1 MASNSRK
8 PSIQPR
14 PTKASMLRLQKQQAS
29 TSSPVQTPE
38 PEPPTRSVPRATA
51 ATSSSTKSNL
61 APSVGPTDGV
71 KAFMAQQRARLV
83 KKPSV
88 PDEPVQKKTFM
99 TGAQRYGGGSDDKK
113 ETVTPNRSIGVII
126 KQAKSQGKLNISSRG
141 LNLIPK
147 EVLNMYHV
155 DPNSIVVDFTSDAGG
170 WYDAVELTKF
180 VAGDNEITEID
191 SRIGEEFGALTH
203 IDVKLKKRDTRY
215 FLYTNSF
222 LYVCKIVS

>member
-29 TSSPVQTPE
+29 TATPIQTPE
-38 PEPPTRSVPRATA
+38 PEPPSRSVPRAAVT
-51 ATSSSTKSNL
+51 TSSSKSNL
-61 APSVGPTDGV
+61 APSVRPTDGV

-99 TGAQRYGGGSDDKK
+99 TGAQRYGGGDDKK
-113 ETVTPNRSIGVII
+113 ETVTPNRSIQVLI
-126 KQAKSQGKLNISSRG
+126 KQAKSQGKLNVSSRG
-141 LNLIPK
+141 LKLIPK

-155 DPNSIVVDFTSDAGG
+155 DPNSIVVDFTSNAGG

-180 VAGDNEITEID
+180 VAGDNEITEMD

-203 IDVKLKKRDTRY
+203 IDVKKKRETHIV
-215 FLYTNSF
+215 LYTYF
-222 LYVCKIVS
+222 FFTCIIVS